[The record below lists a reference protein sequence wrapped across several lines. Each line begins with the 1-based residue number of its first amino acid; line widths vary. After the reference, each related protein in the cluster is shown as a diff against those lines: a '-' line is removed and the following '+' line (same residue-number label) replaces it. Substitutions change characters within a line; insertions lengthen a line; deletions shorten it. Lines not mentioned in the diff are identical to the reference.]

1 VKTGAILQL
10 INDSGQKINADCF
23 DLNVELLSINKA
35 KDMPFQHILLLID
48 YPFSNSKRIFMST
61 VLIVL
66 GVVMIVVGA
75 RMNISK
81 HSLNDL
87 AGQPIGNL
95 VKTGFRGYFKYLLI
109 IVGSIMTLVGI
120 AFSMIF

>member
-1 VKTGAILQL
+1 V
-10 INDSGQKINADCF
+10 DCF
-23 DLNVELLSINKA
+23 GLNVELLSINKA
-35 KDMPFQHILLLID
+35 KDMLFQHILLLIE
-48 YPFSNSKRIFMST
+48 YPFSNSKHIFMST
-61 VLIVL
+61 VLIII

-75 RMNISK
+75 RMSISK

-109 IVGSIMTLVGI
+109 IVGSIITLAGI
-120 AFSMIF
+120 TFSMIF

>member
-1 VKTGAILQL
+1 
-10 INDSGQKINADCF
+10 
-23 DLNVELLSINKA
+23 
-35 KDMPFQHILLLID
+35 
-48 YPFSNSKRIFMST
+48 MST
-61 VLIVL
+61 VLIIL

-87 AGQPIGNL
+87 AGQPFGNL

-109 IVGSIMTLVGI
+109 IVGTILALAGF

>member
-1 VKTGAILQL
+1 
-10 INDSGQKINADCF
+10 
-23 DLNVELLSINKA
+23 
-35 KDMPFQHILLLID
+35 
-48 YPFSNSKRIFMST
+48 MST
-61 VLIVL
+61 VLIIL

-87 AGQPIGNL
+87 AG
-95 VKTGFRGYFKYLLI
+95 F
-109 IVGSIMTLVGI
+109 